1 MTTAQRPTVSVGFH
15 PDRPVAEVGDLAA
28 EAERLGYHGVWV
40 ADSQSLFRDVYAAL
54 TVAAMRTSRVELGT
68 GVTNPVSRHP
78 AVIASA
84 LGTVD
89 ELSGGRLKMGVGTG
103 ETAVQSL
110 GRKRATIK
118 RMEDTARLMRGLWS
132 GEAVEYEEATLTQ
145 DWRAR
150 RVPVLFA
157 STGPKSLRAAGRSA
171 DGVYLKLGIDPEVM
185 AYAMGNVADGRTESG
200 QTLDG
205 FLVKAMIP
213 IAVDDDDPARARD
226 EVRGQAG
233 AIARAAAL
241 AIPAEDLPSSLADA
255 LAEVERKGSEAR
267 GQQGYVEWLHS
278 PEYAASIP
286 DEIVDAFAIAGT
298 AREVADRIDGLGA
311 LGITGVIPPLTMP
324 DPWPTLRA
332 IGERVLPLLSPTTAE
347 PPHPS

>member
-1 MTTAQRPTVSVGFH
+1 MSSAPRPTLSVGFH
-15 PDRPVAEVGDLAA
+15 PDRPIAEVGDLAA
-28 EAERLGYHGVWV
+28 EAEKLGFHGVWV

-84 LGTVD
+84 LGSVD

-118 RMEDTARLMRGLWS
+118 RMESTAHLMRGLWA
-132 GEAVEYEEATLTQ
+132 GDAVEYEEATLTQ

-150 RVPVLFA
+150 RVPILFA
-157 STGPKSLRAAGRSA
+157 STGPKSLQAAGRSA
-171 DGVYLKLGIDPEVM
+171 DGVYLKLGIHPEVM
-185 AYAMGNVADGRTESG
+185 AYALSNVAQGREQSG
-200 QTLDG
+200 RTLDG

-213 IAVDDDDPARARD
+213 VAVDDDDPGRARD

-241 AIPAEDLPSSLADA
+241 AIPDEDLPPSLAET
-255 LAEVERKGSEAR
+255 LAEIERKGSEAR
-267 GQQGYVEWLHS
+267 GNQGYVEWLHS

-298 AREVADRIDGLGA
+298 SQEVAARINGLGA

-332 IGERVLPLLSPTTAE
+332 IGRGVVPLLDPTTAE
-347 PPHPS
+347 SA

>member
-1 MTTAQRPTVSVGFH
+1 MSAAPRPTLSIGLH
-15 PDRPVAEVGDLAA
+15 PDRPVAEVGEIAA

-40 ADSQSLFRDVYAAL
+40 ADSQSLFRDVYSAL

-78 AVIASA
+78 AVVASA
-84 LGTVD
+84 LATVD
-89 ELSGGRLKMGVGTG
+89 ELSGGRLKMGMGTG

-118 RMEDTARLMRGLWS
+118 RLEDTARVLRGLWA
-132 GEAVEYEEATLTQ
+132 GEAVEHDEVTLTQ
-145 DWRAR
+145 DWPAR

-157 STGPKSLRAAGRSA
+157 STGPKSLQAAGRSA
-171 DGVYLKLGIDPEVM
+171 DGVYLKLGIAPELM
-185 AYAMGNVADGRTESG
+185 AYALRNVAQGRAESG
-200 QTLDG
+200 KTMDG

-213 IAVDDDDPARARD
+213 VAVDDDDPGRARD

-241 AIPAEDLPSSLADA
+241 AIPAADLPTE
-255 LAEVERKGSEAR
+255 LAETLAEIERRGSEAR

-286 DEIVDAFAIAGT
+286 DEIVDGFAIAGT
-298 AREVADRIDGLGA
+298 SREVADRINGLGA
-311 LGITGVIPPLTMP
+311 LGITGVIPPVTMP

-332 IGERVLPLLSPTTAE
+332 IGEGVVPLLDPTTAE
-347 PPHPS
+347 SA

>member
-1 MTTAQRPTVSVGFH
+1 MSGAPRPTLSVGFH
-15 PDRPVAEVGDLAA
+15 PDRPIAEVGDLAA
-28 EAERLGYHGVWV
+28 EAEKLGFHGVWI

-54 TVAAMRTSRVELGT
+54 TVAATRTSRVELGT

-78 AVIASA
+78 AVIASV
-84 LGTVD
+84 LGTID
-89 ELSGGRLKMGVGTG
+89 EFSGGRLKMGVGTG

-110 GRKRATIK
+110 GKKRATIK
-118 RMEDTARLMRGLWS
+118 RMENTAALMRGLWS

-157 STGPKSLRAAGRSA
+157 STGPKSLQAAGRSA
-171 DGVYLKLGIDPEVM
+171 DGVYLKLGIHPEVM
-185 AYAMGNVADGRTESG
+185 AYALRNVEQGRQESG

-213 IAVDDDDPARARD
+213 VAVDDENPGRARD

-241 AIPAEDLPSSLADA
+241 AIPAEDLPPSLAEA
-255 LAEVERKGSEAR
+255 LAEIERKGSEAR

-286 DEIVDAFAIAGT
+286 DEIVEHFAIAGT
-298 AREVADRIDGLGA
+298 AREVADRINGLGA

-332 IGERVLPLLSPTTAE
+332 IGTGVVPLLDPTTAE
-347 PPHPS
+347 

>member
-1 MTTAQRPTVSVGFH
+1 MSTAPRPTFSIGLH
-15 PDRPVAEVGDLAA
+15 PDRPVAEVGEIAA
-28 EAERLGYHGVWV
+28 EAERLGYHGVWI

-84 LGTVD
+84 LATVD
-89 ELSGGRLKMGVGTG
+89 ELSGGRLKMGLGTG

-118 RMEDTARLMRGLWS
+118 RLESTAQLLRGLWA
-132 GEAVEYEEATLTQ
+132 GDAVEHDDATLTQ
-145 DWRAR
+145 DWPAR

-157 STGPKSLRAAGRSA
+157 STGPKSLQAAGRTA
-171 DGVYLKLGIDPEVM
+171 DGVYLKLGIHPEVM
-185 AYAMGNVADGRTESG
+185 AYALRNVAQGREESG
-200 QTLDG
+200 ASMDG

-213 IAVDDDDPARARD
+213 VAVDDDDPARARD

-255 LAEVERKGSEAR
+255 IAEVERKGSEAR

-298 AREVADRIDGLGA
+298 SREVADRINGLGE
-311 LGITGVIPPLTMP
+311 LGITGVIPPVTMP

-332 IGERVLPLLSPTTAE
+332 IGERVLPLLDETTAE
-347 PPHPS
+347 SA

>member
-1 MTTAQRPTVSVGFH
+1 MSAVNRPTVSVGLH
-15 PDRPVAEVGDLAA
+15 PDRPIAEVGEIAA
-28 EAERLGYHGVWV
+28 EAERLGYHGVWI

-54 TVAAMRTSRVELGT
+54 TVAAMRTTRVELGT

-89 ELSGGRLKMGVGTG
+89 ELSGGRLKMGMGTG

-110 GRKRATIK
+110 GKKRATIK
-118 RMEDTARLMRGLWS
+118 RLESTARLLRGLWA
-132 GEAVEYEEATLTQ
+132 GDAVEHEEATLTQ
-145 DWRAR
+145 DWPAR
-150 RVPVLFA
+150 RVPILFA
-157 STGPKSLRAAGRSA
+157 STGPKSLQAAGRSA
-171 DGVYLKLGIDPEVM
+171 DGVYLKIGIHPEVM
-185 AYAMGNVADGRTESG
+185 AYALKNVAAGRAESG
-200 QTLDG
+200 KTLDG

-213 IAVDDDDPARARD
+213 IAVDDDDPGRARD

-233 AIARAAAL
+233 AIARAASL
-241 AIPAEDLPSSLADA
+241 AIPAEDLPKE
-255 LAEVERKGSEAR
+255 LAEILEEIERKGSEAR
-267 GQQGYVEWLHS
+267 GNQGYVEWLHS

-298 AREVADRIDGLGA
+298 SQEVADRINGLGA
-311 LGITGVIPPLTMP
+311 LGITGVIPPVTMP

-332 IGERVLPLLSPTTAE
+332 IGECVLPLLDETSAE
-347 PPHPS
+347 QL